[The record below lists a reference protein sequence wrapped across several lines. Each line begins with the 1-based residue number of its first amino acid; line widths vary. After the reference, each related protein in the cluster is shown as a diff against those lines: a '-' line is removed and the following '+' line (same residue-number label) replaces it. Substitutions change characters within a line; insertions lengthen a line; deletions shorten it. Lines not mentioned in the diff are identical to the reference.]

1 MKFAWLVG
9 TIFDVILL
17 FFEKFGNDPGHQFVF
32 EEDGE
37 DSGDRGKESD
47 DKEGY

>member
-1 MKFAWLVG
+1 MKFAWLVR
-9 TIFDVILL
+9 TLFNIILL
-17 FFEKFGNDPGHQFVF
+17 FLEKFGNDPGHQFVF

-37 DSGDRGKESD
+37 DSGYRGKESD